1 MEVICDASELTAV
14 FGAQAPNTF
23 VLAGYSIANDH
34 VPRLIKRAGE
44 IKEAAFGD
52 KNVPIKW
59 NVKDLDRALKLHGL
73 SDLSPKIKEKSNL
86 VRGELLTA
94 LSDSGATLF
103 LSVLLAY
110 SNDRQVLG
118 ESKDDLVRYSF
129 SNFLMRVGLFCKEH
143 NGGDVQ
149 VILDWPDKDQRQIF
163 VEEYL
168 SGWRDGKSYSAD
180 QSVDYRC
187 GPLTSI
193 GFREA
198 PVFGVTDLDVRLQ
211 FADLLVGAC
220 RSFINFSMGCVPK
233 EHFGVQQFKAIA
245 PCLDRAD
252 GWRCFGRGITVAP
265 ANSAFSRSVL
275 TTFNALG
282 C

>member
-14 FGAQAPNTF
+14 FGARAPDTF

-44 IKEAAFGD
+44 IKEAVFGD

-129 SNFLMRVGLFCKEH
+129 GNFLMRVGLFCKEH

-163 VEEYL
+163 AEEYL
-168 SGWRDGKSYSAD
+168 SGWRDGKSYTAD
-180 QSVDYRC
+180 QD
-187 GPLTSI
+187 
-193 GFREA
+193 
-198 PVFGVTDLDVRLQ
+198 
-211 FADLLVGAC
+211 
-220 RSFINFSMGCVPK
+220 
-233 EHFGVQQFKAIA
+233 
-245 PCLDRAD
+245 
-252 GWRCFGRGITVAP
+252 W
-265 ANSAFSRSVL
+265 
-275 TTFNALG
+275 
-282 C
+282 